1 MKLRKAVSKDVPL
14 ILAFVKEL
22 AEYEREPN
30 AVVATEDD
38 LRRDGFG
45 SDPKF
50 QVVIAE
56 WDGEPAGM
64 ALFFY
69 NYSTWQGRRGLYI
82 EDLYVRPRFRKKGI
96 GKALMAYLAKT
107 AIAEKCY
114 GMKWEVLEWN
124 KPAIDVYESLG
135 SKFMKDRRPMQITGR
150 ELGELA
156 ELSQEEN
163 SMAGTDPN
171 KS

>member
-1 MKLRKAVSKDVPL
+1 MLKLRNAVSNDVPL
-14 ILAFVKEL
+14 ILAFVREL

-30 AVVATEDD
+30 AVIANEGD

-50 QVVIAE
+50 RVVIAE

-69 NYSTWQGRRGLYI
+69 NYSTWQGRRGLYV
-82 EDLYVRPRFRKKGI
+82 EDLYIRPGFRQKGI
-96 GKALMAYLAKT
+96 GKRLMAYLAKT
-107 AIAEKCY
+107 AISQECY

-124 KPAIDVYESLG
+124 KPAIDMYESLG
-135 SKFMKDRRPMQITGR
+135 SKFLKDRGPMQITGE
-150 ELGELA
+150 ELKRLA
-156 ELSQEEN
+156 SIGQ
-163 SMAGTDPN
+163 D
-171 KS
+171 